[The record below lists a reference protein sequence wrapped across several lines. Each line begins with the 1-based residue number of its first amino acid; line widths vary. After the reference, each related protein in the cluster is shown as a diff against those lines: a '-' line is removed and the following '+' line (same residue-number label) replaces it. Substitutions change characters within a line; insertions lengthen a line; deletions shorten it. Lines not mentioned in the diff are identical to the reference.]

1 MAVGQIYWHI
11 KCLQTATDHFKTA
24 HSYSTQHTEHI
35 TQHTAQHTEHTTH
48 STHHT
53 AHTTQHTAYRTHHTA
68 HRTHHTQHTPH
79 RTHHTQHTPHSIQNT
94 PHTAHTT
101 HHTPHIHTPHIT
113 HYTNSKS
120 CCSVVPLY
128 LLFINTFVLV
138 HPALR
143 TPLYT
148 CIQKCGPQ
156 ASPQR
161 TVWPSCGL
169 KLVSPAVKYRYSTLC

>member
-24 HSYSTQHTEHI
+24 HSVQHTEHI

-53 AHTTQHTAYRTHHTA
+53 E
-68 HRTHHTQHTPH
+68 
-79 RTHHTQHTPHSIQNT
+79 HSIQNT
-94 PHTAHTT
+94 PHSTHHIAHSMQNTLHTAHTT
-101 HHTPHIHTPHIT
+101 HSTHDTPHTT
-113 HYTNSKS
+113 HHTNSKS
-120 CCSVVPLY
+120 CCPVIPPY

-138 HPALR
+138 HPALP
-143 TPLYT
+143 TPLDT

-169 KLVSPAVKYRYSTLC
+169 KLVSPAVLPCVASGLEGTQRHFVMLCTVLPVGNERLM